1 MNHFLRK
8 FLIVIA
14 FICVFYSF
22 FRPNSAVAQSSNYWA
37 RNFNEESSLLSGAV
51 VGGDAGPAAIFYNP
65 AGISQIAESKLSIN
79 ASLFSM
85 EYFKASNT
93 WGEDKNMKDV
103 RFVVVPKFVS
113 YMLKPKNNP
122 NWDFEFA
129 ILNNEN
135 FKLEDNGSVNDEID
149 ILSNSPGEER
159 YNVVYEYNNKYRDD
173 WLGAGTSYQVSPDL
187 MIGASMFVSARSVR
201 YSYVLDIEAV
211 PKFSVGNPESY
222 LSFTARSSNFEHI
235 KFNNYRLLWKLGMLY
250 AQDNLSFGLNITT
263 PSINVYADGKS
274 ITRKKSQSNIS
285 NPETQE
291 AIPNYLIS
299 DYAEKKAVKVNYKSP
314 LSIAGGI
321 TWRNAQNTKTVYL
334 TMEYFTGQEPSRLIS
349 SSSSNDFISGNPELD
364 EMRSDWLTY
373 VWGAKQVFNTAVG
386 YRWIINENLKLLTGF
401 RTDFNYRKNYDYYP
415 YLERKTFK
423 GFTLNRYHLTGGV
436 TARVLG
442 QDLMAGLQYTLGKQD
457 NQKQFAN
464 LTDPVEYNPQ
474 TLTALQGIRNNS
486 MSSVLTSIS
495 LYFGATFNFGEQSK

>member
-1 MNHFLRK
+1 MSHFTRK
-8 FLIVIA
+8 ILIV
-14 FICVFYSF
+14 FTCMFLFYSI
-22 FRPNSAVAQSSNYWA
+22 FRPYSVVAQSSNHWS

-65 AGISQIAESKLSIN
+65 AGISQIVESKLSIN

-85 EYFKASNT
+85 EYFKANNA
-93 WGEDKNMKDV
+93 WGDDINMRNV

-113 YMLKPKNNP
+113 YMLKPKKNP

-135 FKLEDNGSVNDEID
+135 FRLEDNGSIDEELD
-149 ILSNSPGEER
+149 ILTNSPGDER
-159 YNVVYEYNNKYRDD
+159 YNAVYEYNNKYRDD
-173 WLGAGTSYQVSPDL
+173 WVGAGTSYKVSSDL

-211 PKFSVGNPESY
+211 PKFSFDNPESY
-222 LSFTARSSNFEHI
+222 LSYTARTSNIEHI
-235 KFNNYRLLWKLGMLY
+235 KFNNYRLLWKLGIMY
-250 AQDNLSFGLNITT
+250 EKNNLSFGLNITT
-263 PSINVYADGKS
+263 PSINVYSDGKS

-314 LSIAGGI
+314 FSVAAGF
-321 TWRNAQNTKTVYL
+321 TWRNPQNTKTVYL
-334 TMEYFTGQEPSRLIS
+334 TMEYFTGQEPYRLVS
-349 SSSSNDFISGNPELD
+349 STKNNDFISGNPQLD
-364 EMRSDWLTY
+364 ELQSDWLTY
-373 VWGAKQVFNTAVG
+373 VWGAKQVFNTAIG
-386 YRWIINENLKLLTGF
+386 YRWIIKENLKLLTGF

-474 TLTALQGIRNNS
+474 TYTALQGTRNNS

-495 LYFGATFNFGEQSK
+495 LYFGATFNFGE